1 MIVNEN
7 APPIGSIAAKD
18 EFSMA
23 PAGYG
28 LTLDNERWPWGQPP
42 QIVDPEQAM
51 EQAIATLEVKK
62 TKKELLKLLT
72 VGASIEALVEGY
84 IFQQFQNGTFSPDV
98 GLLIKGPLA
107 MYMANMA
114 EETNTPYRFFENE
127 DTLDEGV
134 MDERTFFT
142 MMKDNNPAMFEFISE
157 KINEDVRRGY
167 APEAPKQENFL
178 SMQDK
183 PEEEEA

>member
-7 APPIGSIAAKD
+7 APQVGSIEAKD
-18 EFSMA
+18 EFGMA

-51 EQAIATLEVKK
+51 EQAISTLEVKK
-62 TKKELLKLLT
+62 TKRELLKLLA

-84 IFQQFQNGTFSPDV
+84 ILQQFQNGIFTPDV

-114 EETNTPYRFFENE
+114 EETNTPYRFFENDAE
-127 DTLDEGV
+127 LDEGV
-134 MDERTFFT
+134 MDEETFFT
-142 MMKDNNPAMFEFISE
+142 MMKDNNPAMFEFIRE
-157 KINEDVRRGY
+157 KVNEDIRKGY
-167 APEAPKQENFL
+167 APKPPEPENFL
-178 SMQDK
+178 NAQAA
-183 PEEEEA
+183 PEEERS